1 MSHDEKACVN
11 CGEDRSGE
19 ATYPTCETCGA
30 GGRQRVVQD
39 TYFCDACFEDFR
51 SGEEGRWKG
60 IGSKMPKRVTSED
73 PSNHGPLCARR
84 RGEPVCLCP
93 RPSEALPDFGP
104 CLRCDLPSVQEEP
117 RRCALHLERRGK
129 CPPNA
134 QCLACDRLG
143 YHIEP
148 RPRAASD
155 DPTEHYCAAC
165 KDTGCSECAD
175 RRTMET
181 PQGECWI
188 CGRTVSNA
196 TGVKLTPSGK
206 LECNDAQ
213 TGSCPRSETAT
224 HEPAPVHPGD
234 HERAMKWLRAC
245 YPHLYDLEGDGDDL
259 RCDGHL
265 LSEVFAEIRQE
276 ERGRPTAK
284 ADASNGCV
292 HDWLC
297 IEADDQAGAEL
308 VKCVVCGIEQM
319 HKYEEDYDEA
329 IRLRAALE
337 EIASKT
343 SDLNARRRAGRAL
356 EGDRPLPGP
365 PSPPWVPGYNAPKA
379 WNGSEANVAAHEAE
393 MRRLLDER
401 IRERAIPETS
411 PVGWC
416 EGDHG
421 CATAPLACT
430 NCHRLVRR

>member
-213 TGSCPRSETAT
+213 TGSCPRSETAPACT
-224 HEPAPVHPGD
+224 PTSEWGCEARKKLGVARGAIAAAIVELKGMADETEGEMRDTFAFVIENLETANEATAQPEP
-234 HERAMKWLRAC
+234 C
-245 YPHLYDLEGDGDDL
+245 
-259 RCDGHL
+259 
-265 LSEVFAEIRQE
+265 
-276 ERGRPTAK
+276 RPTATDSRFVDIVHAYPPGPDSSFVEVENEDGRGMKLGEWIERQDGVWVLRIWRHDFEAAMPEQRRESDPTSDRAAEMAIAIMFAEWVSK
-284 ADASNGCV
+284 ADVRQHWLRELCPNGI
-292 HDWLC
+292 H
-297 IEADDQAGAEL
+297 
-308 VKCVVCGIEQM
+308 
-319 HKYEEDYDEA
+319 
-329 IRLRAALE
+329 
-337 EIASKT
+337 S
-343 SDLNARRRAGRAL
+343 
-356 EGDRPLPGP
+356 GDRG
-365 PSPPWVPGYNAPKA
+365 G
-379 WNGSEANVAAHEAE
+379 
-393 MRRLLDER
+393 
-401 IRERAIPETS
+401 
-411 PVGWC
+411 C
-416 EGDHG
+416 EFCGEG
-421 CATAPLACT
+421 A
-430 NCHRLVRR
+430 